1 MDSHLSTTPF
11 GRRTLAHVRTAS
23 QALLKHDPPIGR
35 IKGADLTRFRAR
47 PFGVGPSMRLCGAH
61 TTAAN
66 ESTKGS
72 NRDYLAS
79 GGGVAESDCAA
90 ANLAVRR
97 ATPHPAGVRTSA
109 KIDNCPC
116 RDALRFSRREAPTL
130 RCPRMITEECQTQTP
145 S

>member
-11 GRRTLAHVRTAS
+11 GRRTLPHVRTAS

-79 GGGVAESDCAA
+79 GGGAPGPISPPPIPPSDGQ
-90 ANLAVRR
+90 NHTPR
-97 ATPHPAGVRTSA
+97 A
-109 KIDNCPC
+109 
-116 RDALRFSRREAPTL
+116 
-130 RCPRMITEECQTQTP
+130 
-145 S
+145 